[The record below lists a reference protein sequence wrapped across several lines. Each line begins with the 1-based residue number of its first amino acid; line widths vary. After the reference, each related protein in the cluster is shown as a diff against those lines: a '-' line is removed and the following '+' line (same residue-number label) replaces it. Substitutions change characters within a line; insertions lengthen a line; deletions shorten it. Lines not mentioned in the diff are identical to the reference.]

1 MKYIHVSCN
10 SLIIESHAVRK
21 TGLSLY
27 FLTNEL
33 TLSSGV
39 PTSLSVILVGTAGVI
54 CYINSLDGGFV
65 FDDSEAIINNEDLK
79 PETPILNLFYN
90 DFWGTRLTHNGSHKS
105 YRPLT
110 VLSFRLV

>member
-1 MKYIHVSCN
+1 
-10 SLIIESHAVRK
+10 
-21 TGLSLY
+21 
-27 FLTNEL
+27 
-33 TLSSGV
+33 V
-39 PTSLSVILVGTAGVI
+39 PTSLSVVLVGTAGVI

-79 PETPILNLFYN
+79 PETPIMNLFYN

-110 VLSFRLV
+110 VLSFRLVRFNKYSLKRRCKLKFHWTVVSVCSLNNLL

>member
-1 MKYIHVSCN
+1 
-10 SLIIESHAVRK
+10 L
-21 TGLSLY
+21 
-27 FLTNEL
+27 FP
-33 TLSSGV
+33 GV
-39 PTSLSVILVGTAGVI
+39 PTSLSVVLVGAAGVI

-65 FDDSEAIINNEDLK
+65 FDDSEAIVNNEDLK
-79 PETPILNLFYN
+79 PETPIFNLFYN